1 MDGRSCPRFSVLW
14 CVPAAPANGIEGGAS
29 RAARTHQTAPVGATQ
44 VPRSRTCTDVF
55 TEAQQG
61 QVCVR
66 DMRLSNGF
74 PRARSGARSNAPKD
88 RRLTLDLREPCH
100 HICPLSFV

>member
-29 RAARTHQTAPVGATQ
+29 RAARAHQTAPVGATQ

-55 TEAQQG
+55 TEAG
-61 QVCVR
+61 FMDVRSSEKIDFEEAVGTRDPSCVR
-66 DMRLSNGF
+66 
-74 PRARSGARSNAPKD
+74 AP
-88 RRLTLDLREPCH
+88 
-100 HICPLSFV
+100 